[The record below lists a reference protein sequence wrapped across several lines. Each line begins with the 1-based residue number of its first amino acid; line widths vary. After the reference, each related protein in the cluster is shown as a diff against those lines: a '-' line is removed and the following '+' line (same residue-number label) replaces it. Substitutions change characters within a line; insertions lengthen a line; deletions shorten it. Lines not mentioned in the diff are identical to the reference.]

1 MIKIRWMI
9 TDVIEKV
16 DLKEFDTEWDGI
28 YGYFEIC
35 INNQLLGFCPDRELL
50 VGEEGN
56 EDILYWLSKLADG
69 IIQVNAGQQYEIH
82 LLSMNLAKI
91 VLKKND
97 KLLISFINSNKDEVI
112 WSEKII
118 IQEWYNEVR
127 LNIERFIA
135 EVRNI
140 NSDLLDADLI
150 KKLIKMKN
158 ILACKV
164 C

>member
-1 MIKIRWMI
+1 MIKITWMI

-97 KLLISFINSNKDEVI
+97 KLLIS
-112 WSEKII
+112 
-118 IQEWYNEVR
+118 YNE
-127 LNIERFIA
+127 F
-135 EVRNI
+135 
-140 NSDLLDADLI
+140 
-150 KKLIKMKN
+150 
-158 ILACKV
+158 
-164 C
+164 